1 MAKYFD
7 LLVDDKILKRAGFVN
22 FFVVVVVV
30 QPRRVGLFRRH
41 GQRERVIPNPAQ
53 VLHVIKKTS
62 FATT

>member
-22 FFVVVVVV
+22 FFVVVVI
-30 QPRRVGLFRRH
+30 QPLRIGLFLRH